1 LYKLIT
7 LHMLKA
13 ASVLV
18 NLVDYCSTLFLVI
31 KVKDDTNVSGE
42 LPAHLARL
50 SALQNQLHEIW
61 WDLLPLELLQVKPLM
76 DYRKSLCDV
85 L

>member
-1 LYKLIT
+1 
-7 LHMLKA
+7 MLKA

-18 NLVDYCSTLFLVI
+18 NLVDYSSTLFLVI

-42 LPAHLARL
+42 LPAHLAQL

-61 WDLLPLELLQVKPLM
+61 WDLQPLQPLM